1 MTKKSGRKYLPLVL
15 QFRLSSAMANV
26 HYNTYTAKLSPHAQV
41 RLAFGFI
48 K

>member
-1 MTKKSGRKYLPLVL
+1 MPIKKRENDLPPVL

-26 HYNTYTAKLSPHAQV
+26 HYNTYTAKLSPHAHV